1 MDGRDERLL
10 ALYRQKRANEGAQP
24 FDVLAQEIARLE
36 AGGDPASTGC
46 ELCGDVSTTL
56 FLHSRCHPTAPL
68 RAEKSGNL
76 LTLRCYLPEC
86 GRVVARLQLQDEG

>member
-1 MDGRDERLL
+1 M
-10 ALYRQKRANEGAQP
+10 
-24 FDVLAQEIARLE
+24 
-36 AGGDPASTGC
+36 AGPSSRSSAISGTRGTVSTEVYGQAT
-46 ELCGDVSTTL
+46 LSTTL

>member
-1 MDGRDERLL
+1 MTDEQTSRFDGWAIVDLRPS
-10 ALYRQKRANEGAQP
+10 AY
-24 FDVLAQEIARLE
+24 
-36 AGGDPASTGC
+36 AGVSTEVYGQAT
-46 ELCGDVSTTL
+46 LSTTL